1 MKKLLVG
8 AFLIMWLVALVPAV
22 AAAPGDDK
30 SPTHGCDQAD
40 ENDGDVYDSTCD
52 GSPSGNGNGGGN
64 ANGKACAGCEG
75 AADNK
80 NPQGQMPNAEDDGN
94 NGYECD
100 GNSGIARGNPA
111 HSACEPYSGAAAPD
125 RTHKISGKNTNAFL
139 FDFDAPAEKKRALP
153 WLFVLAAVGLAFMM
167 TGSHLWNRRP

>member
-1 MKKLLVG
+1 MRRITFSVLLLAFLVSFIPSVG
-8 AFLIMWLVALVPAV
+8 A
-22 AAAPGDDK
+22 APNSAGK
-30 SPTHGCDQAD
+30 PTHGCDQAD

-80 NPQGQMPNAEDDGN
+80 NPQGQLPNAEEDGN

-111 HSACEPYSGAAAPD
+111 HSACEPYSGAAAPA
-125 RTHKISGKNTNAFL
+125 RTKKIDGSAASVFRL
-139 FDFDAPAEKKRALP
+139 FEPATREDSTRWIVIA
-153 WLFVLAAVGLAFMM
+153 AAVLIAFML
-167 TGSHLWNRRP
+167 TGSHLWGKKR